1 MKILIFT
8 ILFFLIGAFFII
20 SENNL
25 ALGKSGNVD
34 KTIGLYYMWISHLF
48 DNTLA
53 MTGDVVRMNWLPEI
67 RNINVSNS
75 TG

>member
-1 MKILIFT
+1 M
-8 ILFFLIGAFFII
+8 FFLIGAFFII

-25 ALGKSGNVD
+25 ALNKTGNVD
-34 KTIGLYYMWISHLF
+34 KTIGLYYLWISHLF

-53 MTGDVVRMNWLPEI
+53 ITGNVVRMSWLPEK
-67 RNINVSNS
+67 NE